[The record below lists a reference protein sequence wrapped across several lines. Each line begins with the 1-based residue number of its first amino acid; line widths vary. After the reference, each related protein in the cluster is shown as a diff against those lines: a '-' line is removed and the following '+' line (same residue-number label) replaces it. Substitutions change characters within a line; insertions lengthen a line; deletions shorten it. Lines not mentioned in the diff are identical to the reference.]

1 MSQGGSVPVLV
12 LKEGT
17 GRSTGREAQKNNIMA
32 AKIVDETVK
41 DAWSMRHGQD
51 VGYSFGDVA
60 ISTMA
65 QPS

>member
-32 AKIVDETVK
+32 AKIVAETVK
-41 DAWSMRHGQD
+41 IYVGSMRHGQD
-51 VGYSFGDVA
+51 ACQQHG
-60 ISTMA
+60 
-65 QPS
+65 